1 MLANVAQALCL
12 LAASGLPQTAAP
24 PDPAA
29 DLDPDAGGPEL
40 TAAVTPD
47 EETARPFR
55 LGRAGLE
62 IAGAMALGAGW
73 YQSEIELNKLDF
85 DFDRTFSDQTRRLFT
100 SDGYRFDDNNKVLN
114 VGHAFVGAYYHQFAR
129 QNGGGMLEALAFDF
143 LTSTTWEL
151 FVEHREVVSVN
162 DTIMTTFAAVPIGET
177 LFQLGDYFA
186 RSRPTVVNR
195 ALMTAFSPAHGVAW
209 LLGEA
214 PATAPAAHDRLGLAT
229 DATRDF
235 TFTTGATRALA
246 SAAASPAPW
255 QADLRLDLELVNLP
269 SYGKQGH
276 RHRGLR
282 GGEFT
287 RLSVDYVGGSDDLR
301 DLRIASR
308 ASLWGLYLQDTQASA
323 HGLRGHATF
332 LGTATAFDLSVEDR
346 GRFNDFI
353 AALHLIG
360 PSADVT
366 LHRDRVVFRLATD
379 ITPDFAM
386 VRPFGLDQAL
396 TDQQLAGG
404 KSTIKN
410 HRYYYAMG
418 LATAARAEA
427 RYRRARAGATVHF
440 DQYDSIQGLDRHQRA
455 YTSPTGRYHPA
466 LAEDVQASDQ
476 RLRMRLYGDSAL
488 PLTDLRLG
496 LSVDWAQR
504 SGDYGAETRTAEDLR
519 LAVLASY
526 RL

>member
-1 MLANVAQALCL
+1 MLRIIAHSLSL
-12 LAASGLPQTAAP
+12 LAASGLPTSDEPAVPASSGPADVAATVE
-24 PDPAA
+24 
-29 DLDPDAGGPEL
+29 LD
-40 TAAVTPD
+40 D
-47 EETARPFR
+47 EPRQRFR

-62 IAGAMALGAGW
+62 IAAAMALGAGW

-85 DFDRTFSDQTRRLFT
+85 DFDRTFQDQTRRLFT
-100 SDGYRFDDNNKVLN
+100 RDGYRFDDNNQVLN

-177 LFQLGDYFA
+177 LFQLGDYFG

-195 ALMTAFSPAHGVAW
+195 ALMTLFSPAHGLA
-209 LLGEA
+209 LLWGEA
-214 PATAPAAHDRLGLAT
+214 PAGAGQAGHDDRGLAR
-229 DATRDF
+229 DAHRDF
-235 TFTTGATRALA
+235 SFTTGATRALA
-246 SAAASPAPW
+246 DRDARAAEW
-255 QADLRLDLELVNLP
+255 QADLRLDLELVNLA
-269 SYGKQGH
+269 SYGHQGH
-276 RHRGLR
+276 RHRPLG

-287 RLSVDYVGGSDDLR
+287 RLTVDYLGGQDGLR
-301 DLRIASR
+301 NLRIASR
-308 ASLWGLYLQDTQASA
+308 ASLWGLYLQDTRASA
-323 HGLRGHATF
+323 TGLRGHAIF

-346 GRFNDFI
+346 GIFNDFV

-360 PSADVT
+360 PTADVT
-366 LHRDRVVFRLATD
+366 LHRDRLSLRLTTD

-386 VRPFGLDQAL
+386 VRPFALDPAL
-396 TDQQLAGG
+396 TTQDLAGS

-427 RYRRARAGATVHF
+427 RYRRARAGAVVHF

-455 YTSPTGRYHPA
+455 YTSPTGRHHPA
-466 LAEDVQASDQ
+466 ISEDVEASDQ
-476 RLRMRLYGDSAL
+476 RLRLRLYGDSGL

-496 LSVDWAQR
+496 VSLDYGQR
-504 SGDYGAETRTAEDLR
+504 SGDYGAVTRTEEDVR
-519 LAVLASY
+519 VAVLASY